1 MTRLSESIVHIEDLP
16 IDEFIRTLQNMN
28 TMVAQ
33 EKLDGANLW
42 VGIDDDGKLFTSR
55 EGKREDAERR
65 YSEDDW
71 PKVSAF
77 NQFRAAHAALQSKE
91 QEIKRIMRPGDTVEA
106 EVLFGRQP
114 NSVTYGAGGKS
125 YIAFLRA
132 VNDTPDSIAD
142 QLSSSLANQQAD
154 AKLKL
159 VDTSDGKDLSLRE
172 TEVSF
177 QFIAPQRMDAAKLK
191 QESGIEPMLKKLQS
205 FLKQDS
211 TVPGYTN
218 QMLAAL
224 SLNTVPKEERE
235 AVKQAR
241 IELLAQL
248 QTEYKLPIKNAVLS
262 KTGTKSGLAADDIT
276 PDEDVG
282 IEGIVLRDPS
292 TGKQVKVVDKDIFTA
307 INRFNQSMRGEVQ
320 SALNSTDPDAPLES
334 RGGLL
339 GALRIEIAA
348 ALGNRELAKPSNVRK
363 LIEPIKGT
371 SPEEAIKNFAKSMN
385 ISDFIGVKKKILALA
400 ANTAKKLNEKL
411 EFFKENKENYKLKL
425 KSGKEIGL
433 SDETIK
439 KTLLTF
445 AEARRNLIE
454 LFDKLKVAKTPAA
467 LLAVLYGNSARAVHQ
482 TKGLTEEM
490 LFEKRRARTSEIS
503 ISEFERKDT
512 FQLVNS
518 YMATVMMAM
527 IIYHTDDT
535 IGMRD
540 LRDRKNYLMR
550 SHNDDMSPL
559 NHWGYVIWRGNKPD
573 LKKHVQT
580 TATAEILHAT
590 KKIPTAWW
598 KYLHMDFSFDKKV
611 TVDWAEHKRTLIRLV
626 ALTGQRTDRLNTLL
640 DLSVRFDKLDLKE
653 QKHAIKM
660 LQTFAYRFVPRS
672 RLLSRIRFIA
682 NGLKDA
688 KEPIVAE
695 GLLRKIAALSEEGEG
710 DAGGTEVN
718 TTVNGATSG
727 TAMGAIS
734 SLPAKIFG
742 GARKTVM
749 MKRNKDPQFT
759 RGLLKFKDT
768 RKP

>member
-42 VGIDDDGKLFTSR
+42 VGIDEDGKLFTSR
-55 EGKREDAERR
+55 EGKRGNAERR
-65 YSEDDW
+65 YSEEEW

-77 NQFRAAHAALQSKE
+77 NQFRAAQAALQSKE
-91 QEIKRIMRPGDTVEA
+91 QEIKRIMRPGDMVEA

-132 VNDTPDSIAD
+132 VNDTPDTIAD

-159 VDTSDGKDLSLRE
+159 VDTSDGTDLSMRE
-172 TEVSF
+172 TDVSF
-177 QFIAPQRMDAAKLK
+177 QFIAAQRMDAAKLK
-191 QESGIEPMLKKLQS
+191 NESGVDPLLKKLQT

-211 TVPGYTN
+211 AVAGYTN
-218 QMLAAL
+218 QMLATL

-235 AVKQAR
+235 AIKQAR

-248 QTEYKLPIKNAVLS
+248 QTEYKLPIKNALLS
-262 KTGTKSGLAADDIT
+262 KAGTKSGLAADDIT

-363 LIEPIKGT
+363 LLEPLKGG
-371 SPEEAIKNFAKSMN
+371 SPEEAIKNFAKSLN
-385 ISDFIGVKKKILALA
+385 IDDFVGVKKKILALA

-411 EFFKENKENYKLKL
+411 EFFKENKENYRLKL
-425 KSGKEIGL
+425 KNGKEIGL

-439 KTLLTF
+439 KTLLSF
-445 AEARRNLIE
+445 AEARRNLVE
-454 LFDKLKVAKTPAA
+454 LFDKLKLAKTPASM
-467 LLAVLYGNSARAVHQ
+467 LAVLYGNSARAVHQ
-482 TKGLTEEM
+482 TEGLTEEM
-490 LFEKRRARTSEIS
+490 LLEKRRDRTGEIS
-503 ISEFERKDT
+503 TSDFERKDT

-518 YMATVMMAM
+518 YMSTVMMAM
-527 IIYHTDDT
+527 IIYHADDT
-535 IGMRD
+535 IGMRY

-559 NHWGYVIWRGNKPD
+559 NHWGFVIWRTGKPD
-573 LKKHVQT
+573 LKKHVMKSAISELT
-580 TATAEILHAT
+580 RVT
-590 KKIPTAWW
+590 KKIPTPWW
-598 KYLHMDFSFDKKV
+598 KYLHMDFSYDKKV
-611 TVDWAEHKRTLIRLV
+611 KVDWGDHKRTLNRL
-626 ALTGQRTDRLNTLL
+626 LELSGLRTERLNTLL
-640 DLSVRFDKLDLKE
+640 DLSVRFDELELKE
-653 QKHAIKM
+653 QKHAVKM
-660 LQTFAYRFVPRS
+660 LQAFAYRFVPRS
-672 RLLSRIRFIA
+672 RLLSRIRVIA

-688 KEPIVAE
+688 KEPIVTE
-695 GLLRKIAALSEEGEG
+695 GLLRKIAALSEEGEAAV
-710 DAGGTEVN
+710 DGTEVN
-718 TTVNGATSG
+718 TTVNGASSG
-727 TAMGAIS
+727 TAAGAIS
-734 SLPAKIFG
+734 SLPTKIFG

-749 MKRNKDPQFT
+749 MKRNKNPQFA
-759 RGLLKFKDT
+759 RELLKFKDT